1 MRAILSIVLFLV
13 IASLAF
19 SEETYTVILKN
30 GKMMKGHLL
39 SENAEMIVF
48 KDDKGLQYSLKK
60 TALDLEK
67 MKAANMPPA
76 PPVTETPVPE
86 PVEAEPEM
94 QNQPGPETAVA
105 PPIEMPEDAPSE
117 TPHTAPIET
126 PAPETQQPIVSAPL
140 EMNPYAKSLHDVTS
154 KLETAFETAKS
165 LLDGMMTAWE
175 VNASTGR
182 DPAAALQEFR
192 ATKTATI
199 TALADSQLQT
209 VDKLVDG
216 MGNPPSE
223 YVSALQTLNNAIS
236 ELHQYYD
243 AIRQYDGKPS
253 LRVFHSR
260 LTTKEQSLTTKIEE
274 LKK

>member
-1 MRAILSIVLFLV
+1 MRAILSIVLCLV
-13 IASLAF
+13 IASLVF

-39 SENAEMIVF
+39 SENSEMIVF

-60 TALDLEK
+60 TVLDLEK
-67 MKAANMPPA
+67 MKEANMPPA
-76 PPVTETPVPE
+76 PSVPE
-86 PVEAEPEM
+86 PVEVEPEI
-94 QNQPGPETAVA
+94 QSEPS
-105 PPIEMPEDAPSE
+105 SE
-117 TPHTAPIET
+117 TPVPAPIET
-126 PAPETQQPIVSAPL
+126 PEAAPIESSVAAPIEMPAPQSQQPITTPVD
-140 EMNPYAKSLHDVTS
+140 MDPYAKSLHETTV

-192 ATKTATI
+192 VTKAETI
-199 TALADSQLQT
+199 TTLADSQLQT
-209 VDKLVDG
+209 VDKSQESLA
-216 MGNPPSE
+216 NPPSQ

-243 AIRQYDGKPS
+243 AIRQYDGNRS
-253 LRVFHSR
+253 LRVFQQNIFR
-260 LTTKEQSLTTKIEE
+260 
-274 LKK
+274 KKS

>member
-1 MRAILSIVLFLV
+1 MRAILTIVLCLV

-30 GKMMKGHLL
+30 GKMMKGRLL
-39 SENAEMIVF
+39 SENSEMIVF
-48 KDDKGLQYSLKK
+48 KDHKGIQYSLKK

-67 MKAANMPPA
+67 MKEANAPPA
-76 PPVTETPVPE
+76 PAVPE
-86 PVEAEPEM
+86 PVEVEPEI
-94 QNQPGPETAVA
+94 QTQPGPET
-105 PPIEMPEDAPSE
+105 PEA
-117 TPHTAPIET
+117 APIET
-126 PAPETQQPIVSAPL
+126 PTPQAEQPITTPVD
-140 EMNPYAKSLHDVTS
+140 ENPYAKSLHEITA

-192 ATKTATI
+192 ATKASTI

-209 VDKLVDG
+209 VDKLQEG
-216 MGNPPSE
+216 LGNPPSQ

-243 AIRQYDGKPS
+243 SIRQYEGKPS

-260 LTTKEQSLTTKIEE
+260 LATKEQSLTKKIEN
-274 LKK
+274 LKAIK